1 MAILISIGNDI
12 HIALSETNSKTTDE
26 CSTVTAEI
34 IPHCR
39 PAIWSRFHDELN
51 AKVERV
57 SRQESSTVWPCRT
70 ELFSIPFDIGLAL
83 YWITV
88 GLVRQFVAIFSVT
101 RRAI

>member
-1 MAILISIGNDI
+1 MAILISLGNDI

-57 SRQESSTVWPCRT
+57 SRQESSTDGRVERNY
-70 ELFSIPFDIGLAL
+70 FPFLS
-83 YWITV
+83 T
-88 GLVRQFVAIFSVT
+88 LV
-101 RRAI
+101 